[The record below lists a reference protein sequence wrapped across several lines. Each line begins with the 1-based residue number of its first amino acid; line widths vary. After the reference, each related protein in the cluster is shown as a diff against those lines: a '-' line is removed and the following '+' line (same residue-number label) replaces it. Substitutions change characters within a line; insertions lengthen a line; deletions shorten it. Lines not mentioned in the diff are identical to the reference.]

1 MTEEEKKLNEKL
13 MQSDSDL
20 QDAMSRDDIILK
32 K

>member
-20 QDAMSRDDIILK
+20 RDAMSRDDIILK